1 MDGRGH
7 QAHLLV
13 PAGGVESMKDKLIEI
28 WLWVVAIAMT
38 VVMVCS
44 AMAWIFGIVVFVMRL
59 ING

>member
-1 MDGRGH
+1 
-7 QAHLLV
+7 
-13 PAGGVESMKDKLIEI
+13 MKDKLIEI

-44 AMAWIFGIVVFVMRL
+44 AMAWIFGIAVFIMRL